1 MHWLIIPCLSIIF
14 VHGLTGDREKTWKI
28 KNSAA
33 SWPQALLPSRIHNA
47 RILTFGYDA
56 YVSDW
61 RGMVSKNRIGN
72 HSMNLLAAVATYRE
86 DDETVSL

>member
-1 MHWLIIPCLSIIF
+1 MP
-14 VHGLTGDREKTWKI
+14 
-28 KNSAA
+28 
-33 SWPQALLPSRIHNA
+33 NA

-72 HSMNLLAAVATYRE
+72 HAMNLLAAVASYRE
-86 DDETVSL
+86 EDDTVRPYLNSVQEARLTATGQPPDHIHLPQPGGSCV